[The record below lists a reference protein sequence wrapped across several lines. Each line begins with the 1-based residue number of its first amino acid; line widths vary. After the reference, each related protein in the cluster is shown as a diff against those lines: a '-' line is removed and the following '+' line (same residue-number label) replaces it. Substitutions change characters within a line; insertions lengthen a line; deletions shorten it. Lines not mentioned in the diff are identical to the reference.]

1 MHSWWRLEAQTFTGC
16 CRTCINI
23 AGAAQAPVGNNCMRV
38 YISNGWS
45 RFRPEFLTVTLAV
58 GPRLKLTQEPI
69 NSSILVDTAP
79 SSQPATSTE
88 AVPPAWSPRLEICQ
102 VKPAYCSQRC
112 SVLPVPRAGHSRFF
126 LARRMTLLLFNAS
139 TKHMNRETV
148 TSWFSG
154 DSVGYYLPRH
164 RHCR

>member
-1 MHSWWRLEAQTFTGC
+1 
-16 CRTCINI
+16 
-23 AGAAQAPVGNNCMRV
+23 MRV
-38 YISNGWS
+38 YISHGWPRD

-88 AVPPAWSPRLEICQ
+88 AVPQHGLRVSKSARSSLHT
-102 VKPAYCSQRC
+102 CSQRC